1 MHLCEFFINS
11 KGDYFSETIFSLWQ
25 NKQSIQHPCESV
37 LLYVG
42 AVFLSESFVYGQF
55 TGYNKKYRK
64 SVEKNIQIWYNEVN
78 KICAVYLYRTGAVAL
93 KKYFSEYI
101 ASVIA
106 ALENDSTDFAALKDE
121 MLTKI
126 AFMQHERLIHLLV
139 TILFALTMFL
149 CLIGFFVSDN
159 IGVLAAAAL
168 MLVLL
173 VPYIAHYY
181 FLENGVQKLYSLYD
195 EVCGRIVD

>member
-1 MHLCEFFINS
+1 M
-11 KGDYFSETIFSLWQ
+11 
-25 NKQSIQHPCESV
+25 
-37 LLYVG
+37 
-42 AVFLSESFVYGQF
+42 
-55 TGYNKKYRK
+55 
-64 SVEKNIQIWYNEVN
+64 
-78 KICAVYLYRTGAVAL
+78 
-93 KKYFSEYI
+93 KKYFSQYI
-101 ASVIA
+101 ASVMA
-106 ALENDSTDFAALKDE
+106 AIKDEKTDFQLLKQE

-139 TILFALTMFL
+139 TILFAVLMFL

-159 IGVLAAAAL
+159 IGILAAAAL

-195 EVCGRIVD
+195 EVCKKVTDDLGGHYENYSRNSSGCYQ